1 MSDTPVL
8 ELTTEDPLDF
18 SIGDPDDVAF
28 SFDQADT
35 LDADLG
41 NPELVVNTDHA
52 ILSNRDL
59 PDQHPMQAITG
70 LENMFDAVLGYVDQV
85 DNDVDTLEETVQ
97 DLNEYYDNYLQ
108 EVSGNI
114 EWLQL
119 HKQGSLV
126 SGVNI
131 KTIDYQN
138 VLGEGN
144 LDTAPGWD
152 NVQSKPDF
160 STVAT
165 TGDYD
170 DLLDKPELVDMYVNA
185 SGMLVFTKE

>member
-28 SFDQADT
+28 SFDQADM

-59 PDQHPMQAITG
+59 PDQHPISAITG
-70 LENMFDAVLGYVDQV
+70 LENALTDLSGDIGTESIRIDLLEMTKQ
-85 DNDVDTLEETVQ
+85 DN
-97 DLNEYYDNYLQ
+97 
-108 EVSGNI
+108 
-114 EWLQL
+114 
-119 HKQGSLV
+119 LV

-144 LDTAPGWD
+144 LDTVPSWD